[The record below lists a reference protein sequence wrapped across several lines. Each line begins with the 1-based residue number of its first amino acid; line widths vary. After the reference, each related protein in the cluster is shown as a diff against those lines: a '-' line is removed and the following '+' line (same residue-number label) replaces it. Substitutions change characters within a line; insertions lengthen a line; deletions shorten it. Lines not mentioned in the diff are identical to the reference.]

1 MVSTGSCFARPYRL
15 RAEEMSGQVSGFRA
29 GHRTFGS
36 QTALET
42 NTVMVGQ
49 PVWFA
54 ASSTRLASYDLI

>member
-1 MVSTGSCFARPYRL
+1 
-15 RAEEMSGQVSGFRA
+15 MSGQVSGFRA